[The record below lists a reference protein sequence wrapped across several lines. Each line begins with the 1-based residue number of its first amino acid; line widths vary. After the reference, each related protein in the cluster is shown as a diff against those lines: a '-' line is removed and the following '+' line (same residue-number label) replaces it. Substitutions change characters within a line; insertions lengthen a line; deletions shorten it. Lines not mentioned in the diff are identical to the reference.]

1 MEKKKRLPV
10 GMENFSDIRRDDFY
24 FVDKT
29 GLIEELIEKRGAVNL
44 LTRPRRFGKTL
55 NMSMLRHFFEIGQEK
70 RLFEGLKISE
80 NDELCEKHMGKYPVI
95 SISLKGVQGEN
106 YETAREMMNRII
118 IFEAKRVLRG
128 IPQDFLKENYQDEM
142 RQLLDYGKSNGQ
154 LMDSLRVLS
163 SIMSDYYRRKVIILI
178 DEYDVPLDKAFEN
191 EYYDS
196 MVMLVKNVFGQA
208 LKTNESLY
216 FAVVTGCLRIAKESV
231 FTGLNNF
238 KVFSVADILYD
249 EYFGFTDGEVRELL
263 EYYGLEKH
271 HDKIRKWYDGY
282 RFGNAKVYCPWDVIC
297 CCQDLL
303 EEPDREPEDYWI
315 NTSGNSIVKR
325 LIKRADRKTQREIEQ
340 LVAGEPVLKTVRGE
354 LTYKEI
360 DDSIENL
367 WSVLFTTGY
376 LTSQGEASGREFRLV
391 IPNMEVRDIFVTQIQ
406 EWFREA
412 THEDK
417 PRLGSFCAAFRR
429 GDAQAVEEQFTAYLK
444 KTISIRDTAGKSK
457 KENFYHGILLGLLD
471 YDPGWIVSSNA
482 ETGDGYSDILIEI
495 EDEDTGIVIE
505 IKYAENGNL
514 DAGCRQAVEQI
525 DKKRYWERLKDE
537 GMKRI
542 LVFGIA
548 CFKKRCR
555 VVCGER

>member
-142 RQLLDYGKSNGQ
+142 RQLLDYGKSDGQ

-340 LVAGEPVLKTVRGE
+340 LVAGEPVL
-354 LTYKEI
+354 
-360 DDSIENL
+360 
-367 WSVLFTTGY
+367 
-376 LTSQGEASGREFRLV
+376 
-391 IPNMEVRDIFVTQIQ
+391 
-406 EWFREA
+406 
-412 THEDK
+412 
-417 PRLGSFCAAFRR
+417 
-429 GDAQAVEEQFTAYLK
+429 
-444 KTISIRDTAGKSK
+444 
-457 KENFYHGILLGLLD
+457 
-471 YDPGWIVSSNA
+471 
-482 ETGDGYSDILIEI
+482 
-495 EDEDTGIVIE
+495 
-505 IKYAENGNL
+505 
-514 DAGCRQAVEQI
+514 
-525 DKKRYWERLKDE
+525 
-537 GMKRI
+537 
-542 LVFGIA
+542 
-548 CFKKRCR
+548 
-555 VVCGER
+555 